1 MSVSCSNIQLC
12 VWIFRLYMLYNHW
25 ALKVLLY
32 FFMLVNL
39 SLAIFEDP
47 AVYPLPIWV
56 RLQLPHR
63 DTVLF
68 FNVQAKGAE
77 RNKRFVSSAKCPNN
91 RKCFLKNS
99 EMQTV
104 LELIY
109 LKYLSLCHAD

>member
-1 MSVSCSNIQLC
+1 MGKTATATQRHCPVFIVSL
-12 VWIFRLYMLYNHW
+12 
-25 ALKVLLY
+25 
-32 FFMLVNL
+32 
-39 SLAIFEDP
+39 
-47 AVYPLPIWV
+47 
-56 RLQLPHR
+56 
-63 DTVLF
+63 

-77 RNKRFVSSAKCPNN
+77 RNKRFVSRAKCPNN